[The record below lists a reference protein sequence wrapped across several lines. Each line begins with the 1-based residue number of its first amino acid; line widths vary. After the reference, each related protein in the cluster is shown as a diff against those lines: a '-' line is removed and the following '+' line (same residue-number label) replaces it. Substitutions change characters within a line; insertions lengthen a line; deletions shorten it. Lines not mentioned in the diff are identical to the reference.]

1 MLTLLAI
8 SACLILL
15 QIQAINSIM
24 CTAIFLRKTQIIIP
38 RKFNKEVW
46 QDLRPRRFW
55 VRLARTSAW
64 WDNDDDG

>member
-1 MLTLLAI
+1 MPNLVADSGDKFYYVYSNI
-8 SACLILL
+8 SEKNA
-15 QIQAINSIM
+15 
-24 CTAIFLRKTQIIIP
+24 IIIP

-64 WDNDDDG
+64 WDNDDGG